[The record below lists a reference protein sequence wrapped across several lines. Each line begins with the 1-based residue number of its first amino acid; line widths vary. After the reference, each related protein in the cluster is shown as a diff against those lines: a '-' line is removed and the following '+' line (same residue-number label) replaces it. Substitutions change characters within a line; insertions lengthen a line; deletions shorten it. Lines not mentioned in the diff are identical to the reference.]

1 MNDGAGRRIGPPRFS
16 LRLYILRLHKAKY
29 SVILAVTLPAIVMT
43 FGLDE
48 RTVLKWQKV
57 RSESG

>member
-1 MNDGAGRRIGPPRFS
+1 MA
-16 LRLYILRLHKAKY
+16 RLVFLSDFILRLHKAKY

-48 RTVLKWQKV
+48 RTVLRWQKV